1 MSDKATFIP
10 KTKEEW
16 HQHDLDLI
24 ESYRPMD
31 DDFMRELFRDNLP
44 LAQKVLRII
53 TEIDDLEIIHE
64 ESQYD
69 LNFLLGPRSVCLD
82 VLARDR
88 KGKIYDM
95 EIQRNDRGAAPKR
108 ARYHSSAMDVESL
121 KVREAFHTLPIS
133 YVIFITENDVL
144 KGNKLI
150 YHIDRTIAELDG
162 KPFNDDSH
170 IIFINGAYDN
180 PDDTSELAKLVH
192 DFRCTK
198 AADMY
203 MKELADKTREFKETE
218 KGVSAMCKKIE
229 DMRREAALE
238 AEFIAK
244 ITTLIKLYRKGK
256 LTLEEAAEEAEM
268 TVQDFEGYVAHYK
281 DIA

>member
-1 MSDKATFIP
+1 MSKKIIRTP
-10 KTKEEW
+10 EEW

-24 ESYRPMD
+24 ENYRPMD
-31 DDFMRELFRDNLP
+31 DDFMRELFRDNPQLS
-44 LAQKVLRII
+44 QKVLRII
-53 TEIDDLEIIHE
+53 TEIDSLEIIHE

-69 LNFLLGPRSVCLD
+69 LKFLLGPSSICLD
-82 VLARDR
+82 VLARDN
-88 KGKIYDM
+88 KGRVYDM
-95 EIQRNDRGAAPKR
+95 EIQRSDRGAAPRR
-108 ARYHSSAMDVESL
+108 ARYHSSAIDVESL

-150 YHIDRTIAELDG
+150 YHIDRTVAELDG
-162 KPFNDDSH
+162 KPFDDGAH

-198 AADMY
+198 ANDMY
-203 MKELADKTREFKETE
+203 MKELADKTREFKETP
-218 KGVSAMCKKIE
+218 KGVSTMCKKIE
-229 DMRREAALE
+229 DMRKEAAKE
-238 AEFIAK
+238 ARIEERI
-244 ITTLIKLYRKGK
+244 ITLIKLYRKGK
-256 LTLEEAAEEAEM
+256 LTLEEAAEEAGF
-268 TVQDFEGYVAHYK
+268 TVADFEGYVAYYK